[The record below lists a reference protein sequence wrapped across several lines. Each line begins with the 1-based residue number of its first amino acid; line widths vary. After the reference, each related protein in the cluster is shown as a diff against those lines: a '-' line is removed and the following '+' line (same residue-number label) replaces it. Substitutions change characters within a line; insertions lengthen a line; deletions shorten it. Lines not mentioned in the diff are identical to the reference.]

1 MKGFSTV
8 ILMGSLTRD
17 VEFRNA
23 GDTVVGSFGVA
34 INRTSPSG
42 RDTVAFVDVSMWG
55 KRAEAFAR
63 FHKKGSPCI
72 IQGRLDFDEWT
83 GKDGGKRTKLYV
95 TATDWD
101 FVPGGKARDESP
113 F

>member
-8 ILMGSLTRD
+8 IMMGRMTRD

-23 GDTVVGSFGVA
+23 GDTVVGSFGIA
-34 INRTSPSG
+34 INRSTPSG
-42 RDTVAFVDVSMWG
+42 KDSTTFVEISMWG

-63 FHKKGSPCI
+63 FHKKGSPCVL
-72 IQGRLDFDEWT
+72 QGRLDFDEWV
-83 GKDGGKRTKLYV
+83 GKDGAKRTKLYV

-101 FVPGGKARDESP
+101 FLPAGEAEVP